1 MKQRRS
7 TRKQQTGV
15 ALITAVIIVAMASIA
30 AVAMTQTLQFGIH
43 RTGNILLA
51 DQRYLYSLG
60 GEAWARGQLIRDL
73 NTGQAYDSLNEDWA
87 QELPLTVVEA
97 GQVAA
102 KTSDLQGRFN
112 LNNLYQDKDADE
124 QTKERTKNQ
133 LALFQ
138 RLLSLLELDEGIAQA
153 AADWI
158 DQDIDLQFPDGA
170 EDNDYLGLTTPYRTG
185 NTRMSDPSE
194 LRLVKGVSVE
204 IFRKLQPFIT
214 ALPEFTTINVNTA
227 PAEILR
233 ALDSNID
240 EPLAE
245 SLLSVREGSPF
256 QNKQA
261 FLDRLKEQ
269 SDDNKVSMEKIEA
282 MISVDSR
289 YFLSE
294 TMVRMDS
301 TNLALRSLIMKNDQG
316 VFVLS
321 RTLGTF

>member
-1 MKQRRS
+1 MKQWRPPCR
-7 TRKQQTGV
+7 QQSGV

-60 GEAWARGQLIRDL
+60 GEAWAKGQLIRDL
-73 NTGQAYDSLNEDWA
+73 SSGQAYDSLNEDWA

-124 QTKERTKNQ
+124 QIKARTKDQ

-138 RLLSLLELDEGIAQA
+138 RLLALLELDEGIAQA
-153 AADWI
+153 TADWI

-185 NTRMSDPSE
+185 NTQMSDPSE
-194 LRLVKGVSVE
+194 LRLVKGVTSE
-204 IFRKLQPFIT
+204 IFQKLQPFIT

-240 EPLAE
+240 EPMTEA
-245 SLLSVREGSPF
+245 LLSVRDGSPF

-282 MISVDSR
+282 MISVDSH

-301 TNLALRSLIMKNDQG
+301 TNLALRSLIMKKDQG

-321 RTLGTF
+321 RILGTF